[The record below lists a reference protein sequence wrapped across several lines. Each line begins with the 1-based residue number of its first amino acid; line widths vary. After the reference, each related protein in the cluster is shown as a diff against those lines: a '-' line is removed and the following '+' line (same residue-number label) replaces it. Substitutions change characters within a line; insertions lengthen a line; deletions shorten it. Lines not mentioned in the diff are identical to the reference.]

1 MKKKGEDCFLTFS
14 ALKTSMMER
23 TAAVLSDEGEDE
35 MVEWEDEMV
44 EWVMLAKVESHRD
57 FLRLSHLVLLH
68 QMLPSHLRLQMV

>member
-14 ALKTSMMER
+14 ALKMSMMER
-23 TAAVLSDEGEDE
+23 TAAVLSDEG
-35 MVEWEDEMV
+35 EDEMV

-68 QMLPSHLRLQMV
+68 QMLQSHLRLQMA